1 MLVWKAW
8 ERWSCPSLLYRW
20 THMWYLNS
28 VQFSRSVVSNSLQP
42 HGLQHAR
49 HPCLENSSPPPG
61 AHLILCCPLL
71 PSSIFPSIRVFSNE
85 SVLRSVGLNIEFQ
98 LQHQSFQWIVRTDFL
113 WVGSPC
119 CPRDSEESS
128 PTPQFKSINS
138 SALSFLY
145 SPTLTSRCWYKGTLR
160 VKCSEREAWAS
171 LLNLHSNASLH
182 SDTWAVQESCLTD
195 LRLCPTFMIGA
206 HRCVL

>member
-61 AHLILCCPLL
+61 AHLFLCCPLL

-85 SVLRSVGLNIEFQ
+85 SVLRSVGLNIGVSASASVLPVNSQDWFP
-98 LQHQSFQWIVRTDFL
+98 LGWI
-113 WVGSPC
+113 
-119 CPRDSEESS
+119 
-128 PTPQFKSINS
+128 
-138 SALSFLY
+138 
-145 SPTLTSRCWYKGTLR
+145 
-160 VKCSEREAWAS
+160 S
-171 LLNLHSNASLH
+171 LLSKGLWRVFSNTTVQKHQFFGAQLSL
-182 SDTWAVQESCLTD
+182 
-195 LRLCPTFMIGA
+195 
-206 HRCVL
+206 